1 MASDL
6 RRCRS
11 VAWRS
16 SQKVRSLREVGSL
29 GRQNWRMASGG
40 TLVGEWSRAAKSA
53 LVAAGWTKRGG
64 ADIFMR
70 AVDGD
75 TLAWVGLNRATK
87 YKPIVIWPIAGV
99 RHEPTMRLIDALMG
113 SSDAVAPT
121 LCHPL
126 RYLGASEEKAL
137 QVGDQLDIEG
147 AVKELVSLVNRFAV
161 PFALSLQ
168 DPDRQ
173 LEAHSARMWLP
184 VPEYAIAR
192 RPAMLAVLGRRA
204 EAMLALD
211 EELATLGARSDAAA
225 EHYRSFG
232 SALRKHLGD

>member
-1 MASDL
+1 
-6 RRCRS
+6 
-11 VAWRS
+11 
-16 SQKVRSLREVGSL
+16 
-29 GRQNWRMASGG
+29 MASGG

-126 RYLGASEEKAL
+126 RYLGAIEEKAL

-173 LEAHSARMWLP
+173 LEALSARMWLP